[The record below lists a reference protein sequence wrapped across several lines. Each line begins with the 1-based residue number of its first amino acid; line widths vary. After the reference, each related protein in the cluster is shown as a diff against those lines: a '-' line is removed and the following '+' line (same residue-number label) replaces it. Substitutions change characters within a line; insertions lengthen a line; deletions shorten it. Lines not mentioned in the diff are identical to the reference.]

1 MWMKAFWLEVSEGM
15 QSGDLLDTYPTI
27 ARILIISTI
36 ICFQKVY
43 LKCGKRFSFS
53 PSIELSVPQGSL
65 LAVVGQVAAGKSSLL
80 AAVLGE
86 LEATEGCV
94 TMKVNFPLSICF

>member
-1 MWMKAFWLEVSEGM
+1 MWRKTFWLEVSEGM
-15 QSGDLLDTYPTI
+15 KSGDLLDTYPTI
-27 ARILIISTI
+27 ARILISTI

-43 LKCGKRFSFS
+43 LKYGKRFSFS

-65 LAVVGQVAAGKSSLL
+65 LAVVGQVGAGKSSLL

-94 TMKVNFPLSICF
+94 TMKVNFPLRICF

>member
-1 MWMKAFWLEVSEGM
+1 M
-15 QSGDLLDTYPTI
+15 I
-27 ARILIISTI
+27 
-36 ICFQKVY
+36 
-43 LKCGKRFSFS
+43 FS

-65 LAVVGQVAAGKSSLL
+65 LAVVGQVGAGKSSLL